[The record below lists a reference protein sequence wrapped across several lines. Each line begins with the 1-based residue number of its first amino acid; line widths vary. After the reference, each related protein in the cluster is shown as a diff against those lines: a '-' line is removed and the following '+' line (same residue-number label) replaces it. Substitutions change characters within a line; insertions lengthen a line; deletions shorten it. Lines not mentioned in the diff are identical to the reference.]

1 MNIHVKNTTA
11 STLEASGQGRK
22 PSSVKFTTLLR
33 SWPSGRSYMSARDL
47 GPKNSS
53 RRARLPLTQDES

>member
-11 STLEASGQGRK
+11 STLEASGQGQR
-22 PSSVKFTTLLR
+22 PSLVKFTTLLR

-47 GPKNSS
+47 ARPENLWQESQAATGPG
-53 RRARLPLTQDES
+53 